1 MKQRKPSEGE
11 AQQFTGI
18 EQHRQYVTAVI
29 TPPRRPP
36 YGRTGL
42 DAQLAEVIET
52 VWECE
57 RCWTLDN
64 YLDAAIRYGR

>member
-1 MKQRKPSEGE
+1 MEQRKPSKGE
-11 AQQFTGI
+11 AQQS
-18 EQHRQYVTAVI
+18 
-29 TPPRRPP
+29 
-36 YGRTGL
+36 TGL
-42 DAQLAEVIET
+42 DAQLAELIET

>member
-11 AQQFTGI
+11 VQQFTGI
-18 EQHRQYVTAVI
+18 EQHRQYVTPVI
-29 TPPRRPP
+29 TAP
-36 YGRTGL
+36 TGL
-42 DAQLAEVIET
+42 DAQLAELIET